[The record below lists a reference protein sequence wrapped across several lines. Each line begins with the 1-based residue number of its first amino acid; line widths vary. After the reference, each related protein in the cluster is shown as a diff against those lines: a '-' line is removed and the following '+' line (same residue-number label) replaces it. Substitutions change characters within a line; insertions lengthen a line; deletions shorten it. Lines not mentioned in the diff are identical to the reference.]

1 MVKMTKVQLND
12 TLQNYFENARLSEV
26 IEIVLKNIDTKSKK
40 AIIKNAIDEESNI
53 IQHAL
58 DYAGVE
64 R

>member
-12 TLQNYFENARLSEV
+12 TLQNYFENARLTEV
-26 IEIVLKNIDTKSKK
+26 IEIVLKNIDAKSKK
-40 AIIKNAIDEESNI
+40 AIIQNAIYEESNI

>member
-26 IEIVLKNIDTKSKK
+26 IEIVLKNIDAKSKK
-40 AIIKNAIDEESNI
+40 AIIQNAINEESNI

>member
-26 IEIVLKNIDTKSKK
+26 IEIVLKNIDAKSKK
-40 AIIKNAIDEESNI
+40 AIIQNAIDEESNI
-53 IQHAL
+53 IKYAL
-58 DYAGVE
+58 EYAGVE

>member
-26 IEIVLKNIDTKSKK
+26 IEIVLKNIDAKSKK
-40 AIIKNAIDEESNI
+40 AIIQNAIDEESNI
-53 IQHAL
+53 IKYAL

>member
-1 MVKMTKVQLND
+1 MRKMTKVQLND

-26 IEIVLKNIDTKSKK
+26 IEIVLKNIDAKSKK
-40 AIIKNAIDEESNI
+40 AIIQNAIDEESNI

>member
-26 IEIVLKNIDTKSKK
+26 IEIVLKNIDAKSKK
-40 AIIKNAIDEESNI
+40 AIIQNAIDEESNI
-53 IQHAL
+53 IIHAL
-58 DYAGVE
+58 EYAGVE